1 MTDDTIPAPTPA
13 EPARPSPPTEPSSA
27 LRIGVLVLAAIATGG
42 ALWALRTI
50 LTPLALAIFLLLMI
64 DGLARG
70 LADRVRWM
78 PKRAALPVAIVLI
91 VAIFAGAIWTVAQ
104 NAAQFTHQAGGYTG
118 KLNNL
123 MAALAARAGV
133 AEPPTLD
140 DLLADADPARAV
152 GMIAG
157 GLRRG
162 GEVAVFVLI
171 YLGFLIA
178 ARQGFPGKVRS
189 LFADGRERSEADRL
203 FERIRTGV
211 ESYVL
216 GQTIIAGI
224 IAAASAA
231 IMAGLGLQHVF
242 FWTFLIFLASYIP
255 VVGGA
260 VGVLIPPLFSLLQ
273 FNDMVR
279 PVVMLVGLEVL
290 HLAVG
295 QVLQP
300 RLHGK
305 NLNLDP
311 VVVVLS
317 LAFWSLIWGVAG
329 AFLSIPL
336 TVIAMAILAE
346 FPSTRWLAVLL
357 SSDGKPYQDAEPS
370 EVERV
375 LKG

>member
-1 MTDDTIPAPTPA
+1 MTDEMI
-13 EPARPSPPTEPSSA
+13 PTEKTPREGWSGV
-27 LRIGVLVLAAIATGG
+27 RIGVLVLAAIATGG

-50 LTPLALAIFLLLMI
+50 LTPLALAVFLLLMI
-64 DGLARG
+64 DGLSRA
-70 LADRVRWM
+70 LSQRVAWLH
-78 PKRAALPVAIVLI
+78 KRASLPVAIVII
-91 VAIFAGAIWTVAQ
+91 VALFAGAIWTVAD
-104 NAAQFTHQAGGYTG
+104 NAGQFTHQAGGYTIR
-118 KLNNL
+118 LNQIIGQ
-123 MAALAARAGV
+123 MATRAGV
-133 AEPPTLD
+133 DAPPTLD
-140 DLLADADPARAV
+140 DLLENANPGRVV

-162 GEVAVFVLI
+162 GEIAVFVLI

-178 ARQGFPGKVRS
+178 SGQGFPAKVRS
-189 LFADGRERSEADRL
+189 LFSDGSDLVEADRL
-203 FERIRTGV
+203 FERIRVGV
-211 ESYVL
+211 ESYVW
-216 GQTIIAGI
+216 GQTLIAGI

-231 IMAGLGLQHVF
+231 IMAALGLQHVF

-273 FNDMVR
+273 FNDLTR
-279 PVVMLVGLEVL
+279 PVIMLIGLEAL
-290 HLAVG
+290 HLVVG

-357 SSDGKPYQDAEPS
+357 SSDGKPYQD
-370 EVERV
+370 
-375 LKG
+375 LKQAAGG

>member
-1 MTDDTIPAPTPA
+1 MTDEITATPAPSAPS
-13 EPARPSPPTEPSSA
+13 EPPHEAWTA
-27 LRIGVLVLAAIATGG
+27 VRIGVLVLAAIATGG

-70 LADRVRWM
+70 LSDRVKWM
-78 PKRAALPVAIVLI
+78 PKGAALPVAIVLI

-104 NAAQFTHQAGGYTG
+104 NAGQFTHQAAGYTYR
-118 KLNNL
+118 LNSL
-123 MAALAARAGV
+123 MAQLAARAGV
-133 AEPPTLD
+133 AAPPTMD

-152 GMIAG
+152 SVIAG

-189 LFADGRERSEADRL
+189 LFAEGRERIEADRL

-211 ESYVL
+211 ESYVW

-224 IAAASAA
+224 IATASAA
-231 IMAGLGLQHVF
+231 IMAALGLQHVF
-242 FWTFLIFLASYIP
+242 FWSFLIFLASYIP

-273 FNDMVR
+273 FNDLTR
-279 PVVMLVGLEVL
+279 PVIMLIGLEVL

-317 LAFWSLIWGVAG
+317 LAFWSLIWGRGG
-329 AFLSIPL
+329 ARSYR
-336 TVIAMAILAE
+336 
-346 FPSTRWLAVLL
+346 SR
-357 SSDGKPYQDAEPS
+357 
-370 EVERV
+370 
-375 LKG
+375 